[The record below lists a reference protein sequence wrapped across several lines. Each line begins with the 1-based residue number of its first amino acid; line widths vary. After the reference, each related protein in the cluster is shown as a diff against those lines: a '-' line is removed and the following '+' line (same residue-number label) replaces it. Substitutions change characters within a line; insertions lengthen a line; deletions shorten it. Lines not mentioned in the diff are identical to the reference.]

1 MLSRRMDMNTTS
13 FTSCAHWKLIPFKT
27 TAYLLSQDVGRGAI
41 EMTIVRLCVRP
52 SVRPSFRATG
62 ILSPQLLMSF
72 IGLILNFVDYVMKM
86 CMTVFFQTF
95 F

>member
-1 MLSRRMDMNTTS
+1 
-13 FTSCAHWKLIPFKT
+13 
-27 TAYLLSQDVGRGAI
+27 
-41 EMTIVRLCVRP
+41 MTIVRLCVRP

-86 CMTVFFQTF
+86 CMNVSFKTF
-95 F
+95 FDGVMSFYDPVLVSAASAISLID